1 MQAFEDHDHP
11 RPPGRRT
18 LVAVA
23 VSAAL
28 AATSPWAAAFEIE
41 TGNPDLKMNWDN
53 TVKYNAAWRL
63 NNPDPA
69 LTTASANAAT
79 NARNYND
86 GDLNF
91 NKGQISNRLSLLSEF
106 DVTYG
111 NIGARV
117 TGSAW
122 YDSVYM
128 GRNDNPG
135 NGTANQTSATFD
147 QFAHDTKY
155 LHGQRAELL
164 DAFVFGKFD
173 LDGHRASVR
182 AGRHGLVWGDTLFF
196 GANGIAGT
204 MAPTDVGKLQ
214 SVPGTPF
221 KEATIPVSQVSG
233 NFQINN
239 DVSLGAFYQLEWK
252 PNRLAGSGSYFSASD
267 ATGPGAESLQVTPTV
282 AWRHGDDLKPKNS
295 GQGGL
300 QLRFRIPEG
309 DTDYG
314 VYAIRYHDK
323 GFAGLIT
330 RGLPTGMPGVPAPAT
345 SPNAYYQLVYGEGI
359 NAYGAS
365 ASRTFGPV
373 NLAGEISVRK
383 NVPLVSYNMSAA
395 LPLTLSAATDQ
406 GIFAVG
412 NSAHMNF
419 SALWTVP
426 ATPLFN
432 EASFV
437 GEIGWNRLT
446 HIVRNADKLD
456 PRAERD
462 ALGWRFVFTPTYRQ
476 VVPGLDLGVPI
487 SLSYNPHGKSS
498 VVSVFNNTGIDKGG
512 DFSIGLDGSYL
523 DAWRF
528 TLNYT
533 RYYGEKG
540 LFHNGL
546 NGTTT
551 QVKTFQNYFADR
563 DFVSFSLRRT
573 F

>member
-1 MQAFEDHDHP
+1 MQKAEQQNP
-11 RPPGRRT
+11 WQPSSRRT
-18 LVAVA
+18 VIAM
-23 VSAAL
+23 AL
-28 AATSPWAAAFEIE
+28 AAALGSASPWAAAFQID

-63 NNPDPA
+63 DNPDAA
-69 LTTASANAAT
+69 LTTASANNAT

-91 NKGQISNRLSLLSEF
+91 NRGQIGNRISLLSEF

-111 NIGARV
+111 NVGARV

-128 GRNDNPG
+128 GNNDNPG
-135 NGTANQTSATFD
+135 GSTNQVSGAFNQFSQGTRD
-147 QFAHDTKY
+147 I
-155 LHGQRAELL
+155 HGRRGELL
-164 DAFVFGKFD
+164 DAFVFARFD
-173 LDGHRASVR
+173 VDGHRASVR
-182 AGRHGLVWGDTLFF
+182 AGKHGLVWGDTLFF

-221 KEATIPVSQVSG
+221 KEATIPVNQVSG
-233 NFQINN
+233 SFQIND
-239 DVSLGAFYQLEWK
+239 DVSIGAFYQFEWK

-267 ATGPGAESLQVTPTV
+267 ATGPGAESLGVTPTV
-282 AWRHGDDLKPKNS
+282 AWWHGDDLKPKDS

-300 QLRFRIPEG
+300 QLRFRMPEG
-309 DTDYG
+309 ETDYG
-314 VYAIRYHDK
+314 LYAIRYHDK

-330 RGLPTGMPGVPAPAT
+330 RGLPVGMPAVPAPAT
-345 SPNAYYQLVYGEGI
+345 SANAHYQLVYGEGI
-359 NAYGAS
+359 SAYGFS
-365 ASRTFGPV
+365 ASRTVGAANF
-373 NLAGEISVRK
+373 AGEVSVRR
-383 NVPLVSYNMSAA
+383 NVPLVSYNLSSA
-395 LPLTLSAATDQ
+395 LGNSLSPSTSQ

-412 NSAHMNF
+412 NSAHINL
-419 SALWTVP
+419 STLWTVP
-426 ATPLFN
+426 STFLFN

-437 GEIGWNRLT
+437 GEVGWNRLT
-446 HIVRNADKLD
+446 HVVRNGDKID
-456 PRAERD
+456 PNAERD
-462 ALGWRFVFTPTYRQ
+462 AWGWRFVFSPMYRQ
-476 VVPGLDLGVPI
+476 VMPGLDIAVPI

-523 DAWRF
+523 DDWRF

-533 RYYGEKG
+533 MFYGPKG
-540 LFHNGL
+540 LFQNGL

-563 DFVSFSLRRT
+563 DFISLSIRRT